1 MIIMIWISHDIP
13 LIFPSNPRDICKI
26 YADLLV
32 TDNLRFF
39 RRGGAGWKIP
49 ELNGKSCTHG
59 CSIARFDWRADHE
72 KSDGIP

>member
-13 LIFPSNPRDICKI
+13 LIFPSNPWDICKI

-39 RRGGAGWKIP
+39 RRGGLA
-49 ELNGKSCTHG
+49 GKS
-59 CSIARFDWRADHE
+59 
-72 KSDGIP
+72 PN